1 MLKSRHDFV
10 GAALPCSP
18 QSSVTRAQWGR
29 PRSAAPTNAPEGQNQ
44 MSIKEVE
51 GFYPLSPM
59 QQGMLYHTLYA
70 PESGTYMQQV
80 SCTLKGELNVA
91 AFAHAWQEVIDRH
104 PVLRSGFLWEKLKG
118 PVQLVQ
124 RQVKLPL
131 EQQDWQH
138 FSPAQ
143 QETELEALLRDD
155 RGRGFVLAHA
165 PLLRLFLL
173 QLGRH
178 AYQFIWSHHHI
189 LFDGWS
195 VPLLLQEVFAFY
207 EAGCRG
213 ETLKLDQPRPFRD
226 YIVWLKQQDMNRAEA
241 YWRKALAGFTTPTR
255 LSLERAAANVSLE
268 SGYAEEQVRLS
279 AEQSERVQRF
289 AREQQVTVNT
299 VVQGAWALL
308 LSRYSGEEEVLFG
321 ATVSG
326 RPAELAGV
334 EQMVGLF
341 INSLPVRVQVNGET
355 QVGTWLRELQA
366 QVMEMR
372 QYEYSPLVE
381 VQGWSEVKRGQKLF
395 ETLVV
400 FENYPVAESLKQQQQ
415 SVKLEQLRIS
425 EQNSFALTLLSA
437 PNAWLRLSYDRKVY
451 EAQTVKRLLN
461 QLQTLV
467 LGMVNE
473 PSQRLR
479 SLPLLSED
487 ERQQLLVEWNA
498 TAREDAE
505 EQCIDRLFAAQ
516 VQQTPELAAVI
527 FGEQQ
532 VTYAE
537 LDGRANQLA
546 HYLGKLGVGPEVKVG
561 VFMER
566 SLEMMIAVLGIV
578 KAGAAYV
585 PLDPNYPA
593 ERLSFM
599 LADAAV
605 EVLITQTA
613 LVFRLPA
620 NAAQVLCWERDWE
633 RIAQERD
640 TTPVRRA
647 SADNLLYVIYTSG
660 STGQPKGVAMTHRG
674 VYQLL
679 SWQGRNLALE
689 AGQRTLQM
697 ASLSFDVSF
706 QEIFTT
712 WCSGGTLVLLSEAER
727 RDVPKLLAYIKAA
740 GIERLFLPFVA
751 LQQLAELADEE
762 LKVRE
767 VIASGEQLRI
777 TPPLIKFF
785 SELQDCV
792 LYNQYGPS
800 ESHVVTSFKLTGTPD
815 SWPALPPIGRPLDNS
830 QTYILDEQL
839 QPVPIGVVGEL
850 YIGGSS
856 LSRGYLNRPELTA
869 ARFIPNPFGA
879 AGTRLY
885 QTGDQAKY
893 QSDGNIE
900 YVGRG
905 DQQVKFRGCRI
916 ELGEI
921 EAVLDQHPGV
931 SEAVVMARA
940 SADGRQ
946 RLVAYVVAETTINEL
961 REFFQQRLPEYMVPG
976 VVVALPELPVTP
988 SGKVNRSALPEPD
1001 GSRPELEKEYVAPRT
1016 AVEEVLAGIWSEVLG
1031 VEKIGIEDNFFEL
1044 GGHSLLATQVVSRV
1058 REAFKVELPLSE
1070 LFERATVG
1078 ELASVVEANLRGSE
1092 SAGEPIRVA
1101 PRSAALPLSFAQQ
1114 RLWFLDQL
1122 EPGTATYN
1130 IPIGIRLSG
1139 QLDVEALEQ
1148 SISEVVRRHETLRT
1162 RFVEEDGAARQVI
1175 EAAETVV
1182 LPVID
1187 LSGLPSAG
1195 QEAEVRR
1202 FAAAQGQQAFDL
1214 AQGSLWR
1221 VQLIRLSA
1229 EEHVLLFT
1237 MHHIVSDGWSM
1248 NVLTREVSSLYE
1260 AYAAGHESGLAE
1272 LPIQYADYAVWQR
1285 EWLQGEVLEEQLGYC
1300 RKQLAGAPAV
1310 LELPTD
1316 HPRPAQQTHRG
1327 ALLPLQLSSEL
1338 TSELKQLSQR
1348 EGVTLFMTLLAGW
1361 QLLLARYSRQT
1372 DVVVG
1377 SPVANRTRSEVEGL
1391 IGFFVNTL
1399 VLRTQVSDELRVRE
1413 LLQRVREGCLGA
1425 YAHQEVPFEMLV
1437 EQLQP
1442 ERDLSHTPLFQ
1453 VMLVLQNAPQ
1463 AQVEWAGVGMR
1474 ALELESGT
1482 AKYDLTLGLAES
1494 ERGLVGTLEYN
1505 RDLYERESLERLVGH
1520 YQQVL
1525 SGLIEKAE
1533 QRVWE
1538 VRLLSE
1544 AEEAQVLRQGNEK
1557 RAEYES
1563 LTELF
1568 ERQAEQR
1575 PEATALLWEDRQVS
1589 YAELN
1594 RRANQLAHYL
1604 RRLGVGPEALVALVM
1619 ERSVEMVIGVLGVLK
1634 AGAAYLP
1641 IDPAYP
1647 GERVRFMLE
1656 DAGAAGVLT
1665 TRATGAEHESSKAQ
1679 VVRLADVLQEITT
1692 EPEANPES
1700 VVKPD
1705 NLAYVIYTSGSTGKP
1720 KGVYVSNRNLIYST
1734 TARFDYYEHP
1744 VGTFLLL
1751 SSFAF
1756 DSSVAGIFWTLGQG
1770 GALLLPSQGI
1780 ERDPSELR
1788 TLIQKHQVTDMLCL
1802 PSLYALL
1809 LDQADPQQLA
1819 SLRTVIVEEQ

>member
-1 MLKSRHDFV
+1 
-10 GAALPCSP
+10 
-18 QSSVTRAQWGR
+18 
-29 PRSAAPTNAPEGQNQ
+29 
-44 MSIKEVE
+44 
-51 GFYPLSPM
+51 
-59 QQGMLYHTLYA
+59 
-70 PESGTYMQQV
+70 
-80 SCTLKGELNVA
+80 
-91 AFAHAWQEVIDRH
+91 
-104 PVLRSGFLWEKLKG
+104 
-118 PVQLVQ
+118 
-124 RQVKLPL
+124 
-131 EQQDWQH
+131 
-138 FSPAQ
+138 
-143 QETELEALLRDD
+143 
-155 RGRGFVLAHA
+155 
-165 PLLRLFLL
+165 
-173 QLGRH
+173 
-178 AYQFIWSHHHI
+178 
-189 LFDGWS
+189 
-195 VPLLLQEVFAFY
+195 
-207 EAGCRG
+207 
-213 ETLKLDQPRPFRD
+213 
-226 YIVWLKQQDMNRAEA
+226 
-241 YWRKALAGFTTPTR
+241 
-255 LSLERAAANVSLE
+255 
-268 SGYAEEQVRLS
+268 
-279 AEQSERVQRF
+279 
-289 AREQQVTVNT
+289 
-299 VVQGAWALL
+299 
-308 LSRYSGEEEVLFG
+308 
-321 ATVSG
+321 
-326 RPAELAGV
+326 
-334 EQMVGLF
+334 MVGLF

-366 QVMEMR
+366 QAMEMR

-613 LVFRLPA
+613 LVYRLPA
-620 NAAQVLCWERDWE
+620 NDAHVLCWEREWE

-706 QEIFTT
+706 QEIFAA

-815 SWPALPPIGRPLDNS
+815 SWPALPPLGRPLDNS
-830 QTYILDEQL
+830 QTYILDDQL

-900 YVGRG
+900 YAGRG
-905 DQQVKFRGCRI
+905 DQQVKFRGYRI

-961 REFFQQRLPEYMVPG
+961 REFLQQRLPEYMVPG
-976 VVVALPELPVTP
+976 VFVPLPELPLTP
-988 SGKVNRSALPEPD
+988 SGKVNRKALPEPD

-1031 VEKIGIEDNFFEL
+1031 VEEIGIEDNFFEL

-1058 REAFKVELPLSE
+1058 REAFRVELPLSE
-1070 LFERATVG
+1070 LFERATIG
-1078 ELASVVEANLRGSE
+1078 ELAVVVEAGLRGGSE
-1092 SAGEPIRVA
+1092 SADEPIRVA
-1101 PRSAALPLSFAQQ
+1101 PRSEALPLSFAQQ

-1139 QLDVEALEQ
+1139 QLNVAALEQ
-1148 SISEVVRRHETLRT
+1148 SLSEVVRRHETLRT
-1162 RFVEEDGAARQVI
+1162 RFVSVDGAAQQVI
-1175 EAAETVV
+1175 SAAEPVKLLVTELGGLAAAEQEKETIRLANEEAAQ
-1182 LPVID
+1182 P
-1187 LSGLPSAG
+1187 
-1195 QEAEVRR
+1195 
-1202 FAAAQGQQAFDL
+1202 FDL
-1214 AQGSLWR
+1214 EHGPLWR
-1221 VQLIRLSA
+1221 GQLIRLNGA
-1229 EEHVLLFT
+1229 EHVLLFT
-1237 MHHIVSDGWSM
+1237 MHHIISDGWSM
-1248 NVLTREVSSLYE
+1248 GVLVREVSALYE
-1260 AYAAGHESGLAE
+1260 AYMNGADSSLAE
-1272 LPIQYADYAVWQR
+1272 LPIQYADFAVWQR
-1285 EWLQGEVLEEQLGYC
+1285 EYLQGAVLERQLQYW
-1300 RKQLAGAPAV
+1300 REQLAGAPPV
-1310 LELPTD
+1310 LHLPAD
-1316 HPRPAQQTHRG
+1316 HPRPAIQTYRG
-1327 ALLPLQLSSEL
+1327 AQAHVQFSPEVSA
-1338 TSELKQLSQR
+1338 ELKQLSQR
-1348 EGVTLFMTLLAGW
+1348 EGVTLFMTLLAVW
-1361 QLLLARYSRQT
+1361 Q
-1372 DVVVG
+1372 V
-1377 SPVANRTRSEVEGL
+1377 
-1391 IGFFVNTL
+1391 
-1399 VLRTQVSDELRVRE
+1399 
-1413 LLQRVREGCLGA
+1413 
-1425 YAHQEVPFEMLV
+1425 
-1437 EQLQP
+1437 
-1442 ERDLSHTPLFQ
+1442 
-1453 VMLVLQNAPQ
+1453 
-1463 AQVEWAGVGMR
+1463 
-1474 ALELESGT
+1474 
-1482 AKYDLTLGLAES
+1482 
-1494 ERGLVGTLEYN
+1494 
-1505 RDLYERESLERLVGH
+1505 
-1520 YQQVL
+1520 
-1525 SGLIEKAE
+1525 
-1533 QRVWE
+1533 
-1538 VRLLSE
+1538 
-1544 AEEAQVLRQGNEK
+1544 
-1557 RAEYES
+1557 
-1563 LTELF
+1563 
-1568 ERQAEQR
+1568 
-1575 PEATALLWEDRQVS
+1575 
-1589 YAELN
+1589 
-1594 RRANQLAHYL
+1594 
-1604 RRLGVGPEALVALVM
+1604 
-1619 ERSVEMVIGVLGVLK
+1619 
-1634 AGAAYLP
+1634 
-1641 IDPAYP
+1641 
-1647 GERVRFMLE
+1647 
-1656 DAGAAGVLT
+1656 
-1665 TRATGAEHESSKAQ
+1665 
-1679 VVRLADVLQEITT
+1679 
-1692 EPEANPES
+1692 
-1700 VVKPD
+1700 
-1705 NLAYVIYTSGSTGKP
+1705 
-1720 KGVYVSNRNLIYST
+1720 
-1734 TARFDYYEHP
+1734 
-1744 VGTFLLL
+1744 
-1751 SSFAF
+1751 
-1756 DSSVAGIFWTLGQG
+1756 
-1770 GALLLPSQGI
+1770 
-1780 ERDPSELR
+1780 
-1788 TLIQKHQVTDMLCL
+1788 
-1802 PSLYALL
+1802 
-1809 LDQADPQQLA
+1809 
-1819 SLRTVIVEEQ
+1819 